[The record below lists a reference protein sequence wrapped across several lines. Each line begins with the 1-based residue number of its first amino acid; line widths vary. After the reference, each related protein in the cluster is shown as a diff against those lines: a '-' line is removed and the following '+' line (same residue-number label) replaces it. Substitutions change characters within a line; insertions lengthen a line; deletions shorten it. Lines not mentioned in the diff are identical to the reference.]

1 MAGHSPPHRH
11 LHLAAGD
18 RLRERDP
25 AVGEHSR
32 QARHRAGPLR
42 FSVGPRAL
50 GRFRRRHLSGVEQ
63 RAEPY
68 EVRPQALSKER
79 GMILERFKV
88 PAKDQVHVSEAALRR
103 TVTRIFEKLGV
114 SPEDSAEAADV
125 LTMTDLRGV
134 ETHGVSNMLRAYV
147 RDYKAGKLDPKP
159 GWHVVR
165 QSPGTAVIDAE
176 RRLGIIVGPK
186 AMRLAVEKAKTVGVG
201 VVTVFNSGHFG
212 AIGHYAMQ
220 AAEQNMVG
228 VCFTGAGLSVVPTFA
243 TKPLLGTN
251 PIALAA
257 PARHEAPMLFDAA
270 TSAIAGNKIRLAM
283 RVGSPLLPG
292 WVTDKDGVPI
302 MEEKPVFDRD
312 DFYQAPLGGTREQG
326 SHKGYGFALMAEV
339 LSTVLS
345 GALPTMLVPGSG
357 SKNHFAAYDIE
368 AFTDLEKFKDTMDEM
383 LKTLRTAKPVQGEER
398 VLYPGLSEAEEIVH
412 RRAHGIPLHKE
423 VLQWFAECTG
433 ELGVEPLTPMR

>member
-1 MAGHSPPHRH
+1 
-11 LHLAAGD
+11 
-18 RLRERDP
+18 
-25 AVGEHSR
+25 
-32 QARHRAGPLR
+32 
-42 FSVGPRAL
+42 
-50 GRFRRRHLSGVEQ
+50 
-63 RAEPY
+63 
-68 EVRPQALSKER
+68 
-79 GMILERFKV
+79 MILERFKV
-88 PAKDQVHVSEAALRR
+88 PAKDQVRVSEAALRR
-103 TVTRIFEKLGV
+103 TVTEIFEKMGV
-114 SPEDSAEAADV
+114 TPEEAAEAADV

-147 RDYKAGKLDPKP
+147 RDYKAKKLDPRP
-159 GWHVVR
+159 GWKIMR

-201 VVTVFNSGHFG
+201 VVTVHNSGHFG

-220 AAEQNMVG
+220 AAAQDMVG

-243 TKPLLGTN
+243 AKPLLGTN

-283 RVGSPLLPG
+283 RIGSPLLAG
-292 WVTDKDGVPI
+292 WITDKDGTPI

-339 LSTVLS
+339 LSTMLS

-357 SKNHFAAYDIE
+357 SKNHFAAYNIE
-368 AFTDLEKFKDTMDEM
+368 AFTDVDKFKDSMDEM
-383 LKTLRTAKPVQGEER
+383 LKALRTAAPAPGHER
-398 VLYPGLSEAEEIVH
+398 VLYPGLSEHEETEH

-423 VLQWFAECTG
+423 VIEWFGDITA
-433 ELGVEPLTPMR
+433 ELGIAPLGTMS